1 MLFERT
7 GWLLRRAAS
16 STSENHSPE
25 NGQNCHGSVTDH
37 GKSRDRLSPQSQ
49 QLWFVEVPSQLGI
62 SRRTAIS
69 VSGSDSFMALRL
81 LAARLKVC
89 WVHSVRTARRRG
101 TPTSGL

>member
-37 GKSRDRLSPQSQ
+37 RKSRDRLAPQSQ
-49 QLWFVEVPSQLGI
+49 RLWFVEVPSQLRI
-62 SRRTAIS
+62 SRLSAPLS
-69 VSGSDSFMALRL
+69 ADDKVMALPL
-81 LAARLKVC
+81 LAARLKV
-89 WVHSVRTARRRG
+89 W
-101 TPTSGL
+101 